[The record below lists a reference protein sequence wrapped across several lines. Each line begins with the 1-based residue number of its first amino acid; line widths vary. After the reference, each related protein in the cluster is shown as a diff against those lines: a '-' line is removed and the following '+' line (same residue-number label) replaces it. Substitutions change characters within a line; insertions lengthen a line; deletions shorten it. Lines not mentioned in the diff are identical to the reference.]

1 MNIPRTNSFQS
12 RLRYLLFFSFIRTQ
26 CTPSAIHYCSLSRSL
41 RHSVAIYF
49 PLTATTASNAP
60 SSLARCWL
68 SQVPKESCKWLN
80 FQQKLFPSSKKKM
93 EWNNEKNRE
102 HMCSS
107 NMRWRAAPIAILI
120 SLPACR
126 QGLLRCDAMMFRG
139 DVHREAMAP
148 AGDTF
153 PERTTYF
160 VQSFSHFHFRS
171 PLLIILCWW
180 CCCWF
185 VVWWWYLPVVV
196 WIWLLLLLLGYYRS
210 AFWWDE
216 VGRGGRRR
224 ERTDH

>member
-120 SLPACR
+120 SLPAWLA
-126 QGLLRCDAMMFRG
+126 GWLATMRCDDVPRCCSPRCDGTSWRYLPRTHDILCSEFFIFIF
-139 DVHREAMAP
+139 VHR
-148 AGDTF
+148 
-153 PERTTYF
+153 
-160 VQSFSHFHFRS
+160 
-171 PLLIILCWW
+171 C
-180 CCCWF
+180 
-185 VVWWWYLPVVV
+185 
-196 WIWLLLLLLGYYRS
+196 
-210 AFWWDE
+210 
-216 VGRGGRRR
+216 
-224 ERTDH
+224 